1 MCVDMYEF
9 CRGLPIKGKQMVWQ
23 YLRTLAG
30 MPVTL
35 TGKPTTEMKKTTL
48 VFASASTWGA
58 LKAIKM
64 KYTFVHTYIHTY
76 IHTVATMG
84 HISTGVVRS

>member
-1 MCVDMYEF
+1 MYEF

-58 LKAIKM
+58 L
-64 KYTFVHTYIHTY
+64 
-76 IHTVATMG
+76 
-84 HISTGVVRS
+84 